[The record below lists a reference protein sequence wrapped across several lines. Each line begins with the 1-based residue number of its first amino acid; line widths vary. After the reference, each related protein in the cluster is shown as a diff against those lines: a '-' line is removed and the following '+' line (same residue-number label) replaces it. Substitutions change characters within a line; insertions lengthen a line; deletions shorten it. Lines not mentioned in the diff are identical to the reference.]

1 MVMLPKIY
9 ARGSYSVILMQSHS
23 QRGRVFMNYDQLAKE
38 ILSRVGGIE
47 SVTSIIHC
55 VTRLRFQLK
64 DEGLSKTEWL
74 RQE

>member
-1 MVMLPKIY
+1 
-9 ARGSYSVILMQSHS
+9 
-23 QRGRVFMNYDQLAKE
+23 MNYDQLAKE

-47 SVTSIIHC
+47 SVTRIVHC